1 MICYT
6 SIVYYIFDVEDG
18 LTLNVLIPCQLDTI
32 ISIHPC
38 WDEIFD
44 VKKVNSNKWNLSIYG
59 KWWFFDALAWSY
71 LETAFIRHLIQINK
85 PVDAH
90 KIFTTK
96 SYDFE
101 WVNTIIFII
110 DWQSIRYELFLYN
123 RSMNY
128 NSIQVVWF
136 SLICWL

>member
-6 SIVYYIFDVEDG
+6 SMAYYILVVEDG

-44 VKKVNSNKWNLSIYG
+44 VKKINSNKWNLSIYG

-90 KIFTTK
+90 EIFTAK
-96 SYDFE
+96 SYDF
-101 WVNTIIFII
+101 WWANTIIFNII
-110 DWQSIRYELFLYN
+110 DHHFNRNNGSI
-123 RSMNY
+123 NY

-136 SLICWL
+136 SLMCCL